1 MKLAP
6 CPDCGNAC
14 SLTATTC
21 PRCGRIMKLGD
32 LSESNLIKPPDYSK
46 LLNFLVNALA
56 LITGVIMFLLII
68 FIGLMNNIYD
78 DEKMWSFL
86 LIQGLILFITFSV
99 LGTFFSVV
107 CNKWNKSGWKLGL
120 SLGIVPVI
128 LLSIAILIDSLQNDN
143 NDSSTAIKL
152 ILIAIPGL
160 AGGCIGAY
168 FGTKYK
174 QKHHT
179 NNSVV

>member
-1 MKLAP
+1 MMP
-6 CPDCGNAC
+6 
-14 SLTATTC
+14 
-21 PRCGRIMKLGD
+21 GD
-32 LSESNLIKPPDYSK
+32 LSEFNLVKPPDYSK

-56 LITGVIMFLLII
+56 LITGVVMFSLII
-68 FIGLMNNIYD
+68 FIGLMNDIYL
-78 DEKMWSFL
+78 DEKIWSFL

-99 LGTFFSVV
+99 LGTFFSVI

-128 LLSIAILIDSLQNDN
+128 FISIAILIGSLQNDS
-143 NDSSTAIKL
+143 NDDFSTVIKV
-152 ILIAIPGL
+152 ILITIPGL

-179 NNSVV
+179 NKSVV